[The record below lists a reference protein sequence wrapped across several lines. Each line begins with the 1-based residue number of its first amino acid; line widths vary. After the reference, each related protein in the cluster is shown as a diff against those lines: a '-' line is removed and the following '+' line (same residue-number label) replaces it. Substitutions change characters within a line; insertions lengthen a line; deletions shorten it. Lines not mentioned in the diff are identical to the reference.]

1 MIELFGKLSLGI
13 PAVIAVFLLV
23 FWITGVFDEKV
34 ETPDVPDI
42 PTIPDDIPDV
52 PIIPTEPNCVD
63 KLYVTVYRYDLRTG
77 DYDWLMYEGEMKCHN
92 IQAYKDSPDFVVV
105 YDNGYRGAELK
116 IQTSFDANTN
126 GWQEGYNA

>member
-23 FWITGVFDEKV
+23 LWTTGAFDEKV

-52 PIIPTEPNCVD
+52 PIIPTEPNCID
-63 KLYVTVYRYDLRTG
+63 KLYVAVYRYDLRTG

-92 IQAYKDSPDFVVV
+92 IQAYKESPDFVVE
-105 YDNGYRGAELK
+105 YENGYRGAELK
-116 IQTSFDANTN
+116 IQTTWD
-126 GWQEGYNA
+126 